1 MSKMDYDK
9 SEPKHAPIIIYVSIT
24 ILFIL
29 IMTIAIILF
38 FMGHLKTREDLNY
51 MNSGN
56 YIELDE
62 LKDYEDSYLNEY
74 SDDKITI
81 DEAITIIN
89 TNYN

>member
-9 SEPKHAPIIIYVSIT
+9 SEPKHTPIIIYVSIT

-38 FMGHLKTREDLNY
+38 FMGQLKSREDINY

-62 LKDYEDSYLNEY
+62 LKDYEDNYLNEY
-74 SDDKITI
+74 TDDKITI

-89 TNYN
+89 NTYN

>member
-9 SEPKHAPIIIYVSIT
+9 SEPKHVPIIIYVSIT